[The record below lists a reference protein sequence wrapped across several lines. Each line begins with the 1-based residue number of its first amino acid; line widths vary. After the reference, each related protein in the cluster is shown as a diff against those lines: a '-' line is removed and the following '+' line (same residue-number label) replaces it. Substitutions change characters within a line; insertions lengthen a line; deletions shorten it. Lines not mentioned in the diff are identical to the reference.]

1 MQLRF
6 PIAIAVAAVSGL
18 VSAAAAQG
26 PLLWTAQQLEDAEA
40 KAKSAVDPT
49 FHRGVQRLTD
59 SANLIYRVGPSEA
72 EAHTDRADF
81 IVVRKGEG
89 AILIGGSI
97 TGGRSTGPGEIRG
110 DAIEGGKPYPV
121 AAGDSLYIPINV
133 PHQFL
138 VKPGQ
143 HLVTVIVKVV
153 PRQQAP

>member
-1 MQLRF
+1 MRLTTM
-6 PIAIAVAAVSGL
+6 L
-18 VSAAAAQG
+18 VVVTALVLPTAAAAQG

-40 KAKSAVDPT
+40 KAKSAIDPK

-59 SANLIYRVGPSEA
+59 SATLIYRDGPSEA

-81 IVVRKGEG
+81 IVVREG
-89 AILIGGSI
+89 SGTMLIGGKI
-97 TGGRSTGPGEIRG
+97 IGGRSTAAGEIRG
-110 DAIEGGKPYPV
+110 DSIEGGKPYPM

-138 VKPGQ
+138 VQPGQ

-153 PRQQAP
+153 PRE